1 MGRGTD
7 YLPLG
12 YFLAQREGEEAR
24 RGLIGPRP
32 KVEVRVER
40 ELERRFLQ
48 TDPAT
53 WQMVVKMLKVEGVVR
68 PFVRIQDTRDVNY
81 TLEEE
86 EEEGEEGEK
95 NDSDNRGEIE
105 VLGSRDWMRRPRK
118 FCCHSTSPGRPGR
131 PGRRSKK
138 LT

>member
-68 PFVRIQDTRDVNY
+68 PFVRIQNTRDVN
-81 TLEEE
+81 
-86 EEEGEEGEK
+86 
-95 NDSDNRGEIE
+95 
-105 VLGSRDWMRRPRK
+105 
-118 FCCHSTSPGRPGR
+118 
-131 PGRRSKK
+131 
-138 LT
+138 